1 MQQSLSQFVENNE
14 YVKYMAEKLYY
25 SMGEVAE
32 MFDVE
37 ASLIRYWCSQFTC
50 LRPKRNAKGN
60 RLFTPQD
67 IERLKR
73 IHHLLKEK
81 KMTIEGAQK
90 AMRKR
95 NIEAEKNDSDI
106 TLLEQLQSLRAMLV
120 DMRNNMGEPLPEE
133 SIVEELH
140 VEEPLVEPQP
150 AEVVAEVADEP
161 IVAVVAEPVAGPIV
175 EVVAEPT
182 EEVAEEPVEVA
193 AEPVELTIDDI
204 FEQKTE
210 EAVEAVAE
218 EPIEEVAEEVAE
230 EIAEEVAEEVAEEAA
245 LPAVEESVEPQLE
258 VVAEPEVAAEPQ
270 IEIAVEPVAEAA
282 EPQLVT
288 KPKKKRAP
296 RRKLIGEEGVVERP
310 LFPFY
315 EQTLF

>member
-1 MQQSLSQFVENNE
+1 
-14 YVKYMAEKLYY
+14 
-25 SMGEVAE
+25 
-32 MFDVE
+32 MF
-37 ASLIRYWCSQFTC
+37 S
-50 LRPKRNAKGN
+50 
-60 RLFTPQD
+60 PQD

-133 SIVEELH
+133 NIVEGMNVAMPMIEAPIAVDVQPEPVVNVQPE
-140 VEEPLVEPQP
+140 VETIEEKIEQDDNVVPAESIEATMSLFEVESAPVDAHADEVEQEAEVAVAPVEPEELVEP
-150 AEVVAEVADEP
+150 
-161 IVAVVAEPVAGPIV
+161 EPV
-175 EVVAEPT
+175 
-182 EEVAEEPVEVA
+182 
-193 AEPVELTIDDI
+193 
-204 FEQKTE
+204 
-210 EAVEAVAE
+210 
-218 EPIEEVAEEVAE
+218 
-230 EIAEEVAEEVAEEAA
+230 
-245 LPAVEESVEPQLE
+245 VEPEL
-258 VVAEPEVAAEPQ
+258 VAEPEVMPEPIAEPQ
-270 IEIAVEPVAEAA
+270 PEPANAELL
-282 EPQLVT
+282 PMPTVPT

>member
-1 MQQSLSQFVENNE
+1 
-14 YVKYMAEKLYY
+14 MAEKLYY
-25 SMGEVAE
+25 SMGEVTE

-140 VEEPLVEPQP
+140 VEEPLVVAQPAEPIVEVQP
-150 AEVVAEVADEP
+150 VAEVVAEEVAAESVADPVEE
-161 IVAVVAEPVAGPIV
+161 VAEPIEKVVEGVAAEPIV
-175 EVVAEPT
+175 EVVEEPT
-182 EEVAEEPVEVA
+182 VEVA
-193 AEPVELTIDDI
+193 AEPAELTIEDI

-210 EAVEAVAE
+210 VVVEVV
-218 EPIEEVAEEVAE
+218 EPT
-230 EIAEEVAEEVAEEAA
+230 
-245 LPAVEESVEPQLE
+245 VEENAEPQTE
-258 VVAEPEVAAEPQ
+258 VVAEPQ
-270 IEIAVEPVAEAA
+270 IEIAAEPLAAVA
-282 EPQLVT
+282 EPQPQQLV